1 MNNAEPKTLASSPM
15 DDLFTRVESLRESVA
30 ELTEQLRSH
39 ADRMHGAYP
48 PDDTEKSIP
57 DLPPECKRP
66 ASDTPKA
73 ELRAAHRAKMKR
85 KAARRYTRT
94 EAHVSANLS
103 RRHPDH
109 GLSPAEHLARKAAF
123 Q

>member
-1 MNNAEPKTLASSPM
+1 MNGAELKTLGSSPM

-73 ELRAAHRAKMKR
+73 ELRAAHRAKMER
-85 KAARRYTRT
+85 KAARQYNRADTR
-94 EAHVSANLS
+94 VRANLS
-103 RRHPDH
+103 RRHPDY
-109 GLSPAEHLARKAAF
+109 GLSPVEHFARKTAL
-123 Q
+123 